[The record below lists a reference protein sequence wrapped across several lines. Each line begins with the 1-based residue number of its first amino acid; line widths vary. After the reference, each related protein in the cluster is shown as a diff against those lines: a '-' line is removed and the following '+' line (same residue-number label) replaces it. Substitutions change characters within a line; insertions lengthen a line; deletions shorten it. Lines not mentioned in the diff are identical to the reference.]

1 MFKKTNYPNIN
12 NSIKE
17 REPNIMYQK
26 EKDQPR
32 DDENQVNLNFD
43 EQDQNPIDQEHL
55 SLNFDEQDEEKS
67 QKKIKLLNQGAYGCV
82 YRPNIDCNGNIG
94 NNKYVTKIQLNKD
107 NVLDE
112 LSISEIIKKIPNY
125 QYFFAP
131 LIQSCNVSI
140 SLLNNE
146 NIKDCDL
153 LKDEKKISNQKFL
166 STKVR
171 YVGNKNIEEY
181 FLSILIIEYLKYIQD
196 YQKVTFLKEE
206 KNLNSY
212 IKNKTYLKTL
222 PLFTPSMNEKI
233 PYFFFENIIIKKI
246 SYTYYYLLK
255 AIQKLQIFNIIHFDI
270 KEPNILYDEWNQ
282 SPIIIDFGISFD
294 LSTPPSL
301 EKQAKIFYTKKFYI
315 YWCID
320 IFIINYIVQD
330 IRNTNNTTNIPKLS
344 NDIITKEKMNIIIN
358 EFFENLKKYLNSI
371 PSMNEEITLYETKIQ
386 NFLTPFIGKKWE
398 ELFDFLFKKELYSS
412 WDNYSLAMTYLFIS
426 NSVHFLD
433 YNILI
438 SNNLIKL
445 WKSIIFAI
453 PGERKN
459 IEQTME
465 EWKLII

>member
-1 MFKKTNYPNIN
+1 MFKKTNNTN
-12 NSIKE
+12 NIKE
-17 REPNIMYQK
+17 GEPNTIYQG
-26 EKDQPR
+26 EQKDQ
-32 DDENQVNLNFD
+32 L
-43 EQDQNPIDQEHL
+43 PIDEDQPH
-55 SLNFDEQDEEKS
+55 NDEDQLPIDFDEEKS

-82 YRPNIDCNGNIG
+82 YRPNIECDGNIG

-140 SLLNNE
+140 SLLNSE

-222 PLFTPSMNEKI
+222 SLFTPSMNEKI
-233 PYFFFENIIIKKI
+233 PYFFFENIMIKKI

-294 LSTPPSL
+294 LSIPPSL
-301 EKQAKIFYTKKFYI
+301 EKQAKFFYTKKFYI

-330 IRNTNNTTNIPKLS
+330 IRNISNTNKNEEDRFFTPKLS

-358 EFFENLKKYLNSI
+358 EFFENLKNYLNSI
-371 PSMNEEITLYETKIQ
+371 PTMNEEIILFESKIQ

-412 WDNYSLAMTYLFIS
+412 WDNYSLAMSYLFIS

-433 YNILI
+433 YNNLF
-438 SNNLIKL
+438 SNNLLKL

>member
-1 MFKKTNYPNIN
+1 MFKKTNNTN
-12 NSIKE
+12 NIKE
-17 REPNIMYQK
+17 GEPNTIYQGEQK
-26 EKDQPR
+26 EPH
-32 DDENQVNLNFD
+32 DDE
-43 EQDQNPIDQEHL
+43 DQLPIY
-55 SLNFDEQDEEKS
+55 FDEEKS

-82 YRPNIDCNGNIG
+82 YRPNIECDGNIG

-112 LSISEIIKKIPNY
+112 LSISEIIKKIPNF

-140 SLLNNE
+140 SLLNSE

-222 PLFTPSMNEKI
+222 PIFTPSMNEKI
-233 PYFFFENIIIKKI
+233 PYFFFENIMIKKI

-294 LSTPPSL
+294 LSIPPSL
-301 EKQAKIFYTKKFYI
+301 EKQAKFFYTKKFYI

-330 IRNTNNTTNIPKLS
+330 IRNILNTNKNEEDILFTPKLS

-358 EFFENLKKYLNSI
+358 EFFENLKNYLNSI
-371 PSMNEEITLYETKIQ
+371 PTMNEEIILFESKIQ

-412 WDNYSLAMTYLFIS
+412 WDNYSLAMSYLFIS

-433 YNILI
+433 YNNLF
-438 SNNLIKL
+438 SNNLLKL